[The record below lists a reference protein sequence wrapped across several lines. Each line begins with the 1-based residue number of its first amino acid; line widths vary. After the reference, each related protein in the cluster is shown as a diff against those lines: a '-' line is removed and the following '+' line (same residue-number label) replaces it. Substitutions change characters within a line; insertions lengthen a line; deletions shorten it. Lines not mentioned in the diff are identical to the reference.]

1 MANVKLSQIS
11 SGGSVN
17 AATDQCVTVRSGTTD
32 VLTTPVSLG
41 ATQTWTG
48 PQTFVAPILG
58 AATAT
63 SVNKVA
69 ITAPATS
76 ATLTI
81 ANGATLTCSATATVS
96 GTNTGDQTI
105 TLTGNVTGSGTG
117 SFATTIAAGVVTN
130 AMLAGSIA
138 ASNLVGTDIAT
149 VGTITTGTW
158 NGTTIAIANG
168 GTGQTTAANAINALL
183 PSQTGQSGNFLTT
196 NGTVASWAAGGGG
209 GSGTVTSII
218 AGSGLS
224 GGTITTTGTISL
236 NVANANTW
244 TAIQTVTPS
253 GGSANTNADAVI
265 LGTLGAASATGTQF
279 DSGSLRF
286 TCSAWKSNATAGA
299 QLNDWIMYAL
309 PVTGTSVS
317 TSILRFDCQNQATG
331 GGYFQTFGI
340 VSGASGQGSV
350 FVGSDLATGSQ
361 GAIWVGSTV
370 LTTAAIPVIVG
381 GTANTIISN
390 PASTGALI
398 LRNNNVTVISL
409 QNSGTIAS
417 GASVTWNSISVP
429 AITLTLT
436 GTTAITTAG
445 GFNLA
450 TINAPVITG
459 TAVAITNAATL
470 AITGAP
476 TFTGSVTNTNA
487 YAFWVQSGTTR
498 LASNVILGA
507 NLNLGN
513 AATTGLTPGVLS
525 ATTNATIV
533 ISDSTGQAYRI
544 PCII

>member
-1 MANVKLSQIS
+1 MANVKLSQIA
-11 SGGSVN
+11 SGGAVN

-48 PQTFVAPILG
+48 AQTFVAPILG

-63 SVNKVA
+63 SINKVA

-81 ANGATLTCSATATVS
+81 ANGATLTASATATVS

-117 SFATTIAAGVVTN
+117 SFATTIANGAVTN

-138 ASNLVGTDIAT
+138 ASNLVGTDIAA

-158 NGTTIAIANG
+158 NGTMIAIANG

-244 TAIQTVTPS
+244 TAIQTVSIT
-253 GGSANTNADAVI
+253 GTANTNSDAVI
-265 LGTLGAASATGTQF
+265 LAALGTATAPTTQF
-279 DSGSLRF
+279 DSGSLRL
-286 TCSAWKSNATAGA
+286 TCSAWKSNATASA
-299 QLNDWIMYAL
+299 QLQDWIIYAQ
-309 PVTGTSVS
+309 PVTGATVTTS
-317 TSILRFDCQNQATG
+317 TLRFDYQNQVTG
-331 GGYFQTFGI
+331 GGFFQSFGI
-340 VSGASGQGSV
+340 VSTTSGSGSV
-350 FVGSDLATGSQ
+350 LVGNKGGN
-361 GAIWVGSTV
+361 GAIWLGSTSLV
-370 LTTAAIPVIVG
+370 PSAAASLTGNGSTTTLAGP
-381 GTANTIISN
+381 GTA
-390 PASTGALI
+390 
-398 LRNNNVTVISL
+398 VV
-409 QNSGTIAS
+409 
-417 GASVTWNSISVP
+417 
-429 AITLTLT
+429 T
-436 GTTAITTAG
+436 GTTAVNLQFNGTTQLAVTSALLTITS
-445 GFNLA
+445 
-450 TINAPVITG
+450 G
-459 TAVAITNAATL
+459 TAL
-470 AITGAP
+470 
-476 TFTGSVTNTNA
+476 
-487 YAFWVQSGTTR
+487 R
-498 LASNVILGA
+498 
-507 NLNLGN
+507 LGN
-513 AATTGLTPGVLS
+513 AASTGLTAGVLA
-525 ATTNATIV
+525 ATTNASIV